1 MQTTVWSAKELQT
14 EFKDCDS
21 LADVIKS
28 IESQLWRQGEVV
40 CEIRVNGMFFDEADE
55 ARFAGERL
63 EGVEKIE
70 VKTQRPKDLLAQTVA
85 AARLHIPKI
94 RESSVKAA
102 VLFQTGESNQANVLL
117 SQILDS
123 SRWLIDA
130 LFLIKKSCQD
140 WADVEV
146 KESDWQQAE
155 LGFAEVVRTLYSSY
169 ESKNTV
175 LLADYLEY
183 EMSNALDKWLEVLGA
198 IDRMIDEETEH

>member
-1 MQTTVWSAKELQT
+1 MQTTVWSAKELQSQ
-14 EFKDCDS
+14 FKECDS
-21 LADVIKS
+21 LAAVIRS
-28 IESQLWRQGEVV
+28 IEDRLWRQGEVV
-40 CEIRVNGMFFDEADE
+40 CEIRVNGMFFDEKDE

-70 VKTQRPKDLLAQTVA
+70 VKTQRPRDLLVETVA
-85 AARLHIPKI
+85 AARHQIPII

-102 VLFQTGESNQANVLL
+102 ALFQTGESHRANVLL

-146 KESDWQQAE
+146 QETEWQQAE
-155 LGFAEVVRTLYSSY
+155 LGFAEVVRTLYSSF
-169 ESKNTV
+169 ESQNAA

-183 EMSNALDKWLEVLGA
+183 EMSNALDKWLEVLA
-198 IDRMIDEETEH
+198 SIDKMVSEETEH